1 MRHRDARLFFL
12 SMEVYF
18 SQWNQTRKARV
29 KTVIELDDDARPAV
43 LQVCKI
49 MFSIYYVAKVHLT
62 VNTISNIWSI
72 TKSFPFFSS
81 LGLYGVR
88 KWSHIYN

>member
-18 SQWNQTRKARV
+18 SQWNQARKAGV
-29 KTVIELDDDARPAV
+29 KTVIELDDDARPAI
-43 LQVCKI
+43 LQVNKI
-49 MFSIYYVAKVHLT
+49 MFSIIYYVARVHIN
-62 VNTISNIWSI
+62 VKTISNIRSI

-81 LGLYGVR
+81 LGLYCEKMVT
-88 KWSHIYN
+88 YQ